1 MATIPNDGFYT
12 DVNYAGAFGDKLW
25 INGWTFI
32 SEAGITA
39 KDAGATVIAYE
50 AKTGGI
56 PSNFALSQNHPN
68 PFNPS
73 TVIRF
78 NLEMQQQVSL
88 QIFDILGQRVATL
101 VDGIRQAG
109 SYEVR
114 LDAADLSSGVYF
126 YRLQGGN
133 QQLTRKMTLSK

>member
-1 MATIPNDGFYT
+1 MLRLCYIALPL
-12 DVNYAGAFGDKLW
+12 NYYKNCFV
-25 INGWTFI
+25 
-32 SEAGITA
+32 S
-39 KDAGATVIAYE
+39 
-50 AKTGGI
+50 
-56 PSNFALSQNHPN
+56 H
-68 PFNPS
+68 PFNPN

-78 NLEMQQQVSL
+78 NLEVQQQVSL
-88 QIFDILGQRVATL
+88 QIFDILRQRVATL

-133 QQLTRKMTLSK
+133 Q

>member
-1 MATIPNDGFYT
+1 MLRLCYGTLLLDCYKNC
-12 DVNYAGAFGDKLW
+12 
-25 INGWTFI
+25 
-32 SEAGITA
+32 
-39 KDAGATVIAYE
+39 
-50 AKTGGI
+50 
-56 PSNFALSQNHPN
+56 FASH

-78 NLEMQQQVSL
+78 NSEMQQQVSL

-101 VDGIRQAG
+101 VDGIRQAR

-114 LDAADLSSGVYF
+114 LDPADLSSGVYF

-133 QQLTRKMTLSK
+133 QQLTRKMTLTK

>member
-1 MATIPNDGFYT
+1 MQSVLKRYRVQVAVTH
-12 DVNYAGAFGDKLW
+12 
-25 INGWTFI
+25 
-32 SEAGITA
+32 
-39 KDAGATVIAYE
+39 
-50 AKTGGI
+50 
-56 PSNFALSQNHPN
+56 QNHPN

-78 NLEMQQQVSL
+78 NLEMQQQVNL